1 MKIVSLLNTT
11 LERLLVCLNLQKVLK
26 KIGEGSDKPHKT
38 NSRSGV
44 WDLKSS
50 IYLTFQRQSF
60 FNLLNKGM
68 TTFSDCKL
76 KLDKFPAIN
85 KA

>member
-44 WDLKSS
+44 
-50 IYLTFQRQSF
+50 
-60 FNLLNKGM
+60 
-68 TTFSDCKL
+68 
-76 KLDKFPAIN
+76 
-85 KA
+85 